1 MSTSARPE
9 NQQSPSSS
17 DENIVFVAS
26 MDTVPVWCEGVVR
39 TRAVLRA
46 RGAGPLQSV
55 ARGRRGRPILGTW
68 GPPRGVLIGRI
79 VGHPSGGPVGRSSD
93 SGASVINLESSAK
106 RPRSPSPDD
115 EDLFC
120 LGQVVAQTGKFIPRC
135 VP

>member
-79 VGHPSGGPVGRSSD
+79 V
-93 SGASVINLESSAK
+93 ASVINLESSAK

-120 LGQVVAQTGKFIPRC
+120 LGQVVTPTGKFIPRC
-135 VP
+135 VPQSMT